1 MRLKMTIYFFITM
14 PPDFL
19 QRLSAYYIFEN
30 MYYISSKKIC
40 SFVLHFFFFF
50 CFSHQNNL
58 RCFMDLSFF
67 FSLRMASNLL
77 HHDYGVEL
85 SNVFDTAVADSVV
98 MASHQFKGFKPDFVR
113 SYQVFSDSL
122 PICKVLSNVKRPDC
136 VWQCLTVTDNWLR
149 LTWLTVAD
157 CDLYE

>member
-1 MRLKMTIYFFITM
+1 MIKSILFHFRLSVFHSFQTTSFIFLVRRICSSFFI
-14 PPDFL
+14 
-19 QRLSAYYIFEN
+19 
-30 MYYISSKKIC
+30 
-40 SFVLHFFFFF
+40 FF

-122 PICKVLSNVKRPDC
+122 PICKVLSDVKRPDC
-136 VWQCLTVTDNWLR
+136 V
-149 LTWLTVAD
+149 
-157 CDLYE
+157 